1 MDSKKVQKV
10 SVQEL
15 MQIAVKK
22 YNMNDDIT
30 FSKQAIEKFMRDIFH
45 DKKSPYYSYVEKVPA
60 KDRQDRFVHKIAVTD
75 ETISLVI
82 NLIVLYNMI
91 GPVVLKGLILEN
103 KFKKNIFDG
112 RINKIANDIR
122 QLELLAANQDVLYKL
137 FEEHKRQEDSK
148 LSSNNNQQ
156 PFSDFIKSIDILH
169 ELSSSKISSL
179 KHLSYED
186 RQLLLYPNK
195 INIENDKDK
204 LIRDIEL
211 SMYHHQFSI
220 AEEII
225 EQALVKYPDE
235 IILYYLKFKI
245 YYKAERLAVSNF
257 NREYLTE
264 DNSIDHPELLDIFR
278 DDAVSYQNKIIVILL
293 KILELWPENERK
305 FKQRQYKKIDYDEI
319 LYHLIKYRNM
329 LPAGYKVIESDK
341 EVDTSCYTE
350 QFFKDS
356 YEFYKQE
363 CELYDNGNISYSY
376 EEFKRNCLNRFRD
389 KKISIFGHDS
399 DIRVPFAGHKY
410 EESEKD
416 KKILSYI
423 KITDSI
429 YDTPK
434 QVTQYDMLEFFRK
447 TSPEKYYDYLQL
459 WKEQFNNIQI
469 YDNHKPSPFYFI
481 EKVLSGY
488 HEYHGEFQYGGDK
501 YFRDAFEP
509 EELKSLLD
517 NMKAKYIEY
526 IEQLFSVNYTRFYIE
541 QKCNHA
547 DDDFIDDDEFG
558 Y

>member
-1 MDSKKVQKV
+1 MDSKKGQKV

-60 KDRQDRFVHKIAVTD
+60 KDRQDSFVHKIAVTD
-75 ETISLVI
+75 ETIRLVI
-82 NLIVLYNMI
+82 NLIVLYNMV
-91 GPVVLKGLILEN
+91 GPVILKGLILEN
-103 KFKKNIFDG
+103 KFKKNIFDE
-112 RINKIANDIR
+112 RINKIANEIR
-122 QLELLAANQDVLYKL
+122 QLELLAVNQDVLYKL
-137 FEEHKRQEDSK
+137 FGEHEIQKENE

-156 PFSDFIKSIDILH
+156 PFSDFIKSIYIIH
-169 ELSSSKISSL
+169 ELSSSKISSS
-179 KHLSYED
+179 KHLSND
-186 RQLLLYPNK
+186 DIQLLLYPNK

-245 YYKAERLAVSNF
+245 YYKDERLAVSNF

-278 DDAVSYQNKIIVILL
+278 DDAISYQNKIIVILL

-305 FKQRQYKKIDYDEI
+305 FKQRQYKQINYDDI
-319 LYHLIKYRNM
+319 LYYLIKYRNK
-329 LPAGYKVIESDK
+329 LPAEYKVIKNDE

-363 CELYDNGNISYSY
+363 CELYDNGNVSYNY
-376 EEFKRNCLNRFRD
+376 EEFKNNCLNSF
-389 KKISIFGHDS
+389 KNKESYVFWQKPY
-399 DIRVPFAGHKY
+399 IRVPFAGCKY
-410 EESEKD
+410 QESERD

-429 YDTPK
+429 YDKPINITID
-434 QVTQYDMLEFFRK
+434 DMLELFRN

-459 WKEQFNNIQI
+459 WKEKL
-469 YDNHKPSPFYFI
+469 DCKFI
-481 EKVLSGY
+481 ETVLSNY
-488 HEYHGEFQYGGDK
+488 HEYSGEFLNKRAAYL
-501 YFRDAFEP
+501 RDAFEP
-509 EELKSLLD
+509 EELKSIL
-517 NMKAKYIEY
+517 NNKKAKYIEY
-526 IEQLFSVNYTRFYIE
+526 IEQLFSINYTRFYIE

-547 DDDFIDDDEFG
+547 DDDFVDDDEFG

>member
-1 MDSKKVQKV
+1 MDSKNVQKV
-10 SVQEL
+10 SVQKL

-30 FSKQAIEKFMRDIFH
+30 FSKQAIEKFMRDIFC
-45 DKKSPYYSYVEKVPA
+45 DEKSPFYSYIEKVST
-60 KDRQDRFVHKIAVTD
+60 KDRKDKFVYNIEVTD
-75 ETISLVI
+75 ETIRLVT
-82 NLIVLYNMI
+82 NLIVLYNI
-91 GPVVLKGLILEN
+91 AGSAVLKGIILEN
-103 KFKKNIFDG
+103 KFKKNIFDE
-112 RINKIANDIR
+112 RINKISNDIR
-122 QLELLAANQDVLYKL
+122 QLELLAVNQDVLYKL

-148 LSSNNNQQ
+148 LLFNNNQL
-156 PFSDFIKSIDILH
+156 PFSDFIKSIDIIH
-169 ELSSSKISSL
+169 ELSSSKISSS
-179 KHLSYED
+179 KHLRYED
-186 RQLLLYPNK
+186 IQLLLYPNK

-211 SMYHHQFSI
+211 SLHNNQFSVS
-220 AEEII
+220 EEII
-225 EQALVKYPDE
+225 DDALLKYPDE

-278 DDAVSYQNKIIVILL
+278 DDAVSYQNKIIDILL

-305 FKQRQYKKIDYDEI
+305 FKQRQYKQINYDDI
-319 LYHLIKYRNM
+319 LYYLIKYRNK
-329 LPAGYKVIESDK
+329 LPAGYKVIKNDE

-363 CELYDNGNISYSY
+363 CELYDNGNVSYSY
-376 EEFKRNCLNRFRD
+376 EEFKNNCLNSF
-389 KKISIFGHDS
+389 KNKESYVFWQNPY
-399 DIRVPFAGHKY
+399 IRVPFAGCKY
-410 EESEKD
+410 QESEKD
-416 KKILSYI
+416 KKILYYLDKFYKYDFFI
-423 KITDSI
+423 LFKIEKEEI
-429 YDTPK
+429 LQLLK
-434 QVTQYDMLEFFRK
+434 L

-459 WKEQFNNIQI
+459 WKEKLDF
-469 YDNHKPSPFYFI
+469 KFI
-481 EKVLSGY
+481 ETVLSNY
-488 HEYHGEFQYGGDK
+488 HEYSGEFLNKRAAYL
-501 YFRDAFEP
+501 RDAFEP

-526 IEQLFSVNYTRFYIE
+526 IEKLFSVNYTRFYIE

-547 DDDFIDDDEFG
+547 DDDFVDDDEFG